1 MDLMD
6 LMDIWITQK
15 YMTFSVPIQKEV
27 TRIDKNGEQVTETI
41 FYILQFIDSARFM
54 ISSLSTLV
62 NNLSEVMHNIKFKYR
77 QDD

>member
-1 MDLMD
+1 
-6 LMDIWITQK
+6 
-15 YMTFSVPIQKEV
+15 MTFSVPIQKEV

-41 FYILQFIDSARFM
+41 FYISQFIDSARFM

>member
-1 MDLMD
+1 
-6 LMDIWITQK
+6 
-15 YMTFSVPIQKEV
+15 MTFSVPIQKEV